1 MVEKSQFI
9 GNRSTG
15 TEYNAGAI
23 KVGRDKGVILRENKF
38 ADNQGSHA
46 GAILFQNS
54 SENEVIASTFS
65 GNKGN
70 QAGGIYFRYFSKDN
84 VIEKSNFVGH
94 GGLAVNADVDT
105 QPETEDYTPYTSSGN
120 TVNDTFIAG
129 NNGAADGVVDVSNG
143 TTSTA
148 VPPQWQNV
156 TVTNARS
163 TTNGEAPRPPLQLK
177 DITVSADASAATA
190 TLSWTTEAQANSIVQ
205 YGTAAPE
212 TGAVE
217 WTTTSG
223 GNGHF

>member
-1 MVEKSQFI
+1 MKRATLCS
-9 GNRSTG
+9 
-15 TEYNAGAI
+15 
-23 KVGRDKGVILRENKF
+23 
-38 ADNQGSHA
+38 
-46 GAILFQNS
+46 
-54 SENEVIASTFS
+54 
-65 GNKGN
+65 
-70 QAGGIYFRYFSKDN
+70 
-84 VIEKSNFVGH
+84 

-129 NNGAADGVVDVSNG
+129 NNGVADGVVDASNG

-223 GNGHF
+223 GNGHFLAYVRENLSWPRPNAVRGVGRLPRHDHQRR